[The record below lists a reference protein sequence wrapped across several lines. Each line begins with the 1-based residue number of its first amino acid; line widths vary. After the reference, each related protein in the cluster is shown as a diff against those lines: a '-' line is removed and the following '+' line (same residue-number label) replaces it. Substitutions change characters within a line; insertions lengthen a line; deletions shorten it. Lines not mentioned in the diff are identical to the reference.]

1 MSASLGNLR
10 AISQAL
16 CETENIK
23 KRMIEDL
30 RAICNSMTGKY
41 TGETT
46 DHVALIELATAQQ
59 LRALQIHYCA
69 DEDIKKQ
76 VKNYLQVL
84 RYTIPAATTLEVAD
98 SSTSIK
104 KATPKEL
111 HNVMLALCEDE
122 RAKKRVATHLR
133 VLHRSNADGAA
144 TTGMNQPD
152 ALINS
157 ATEMELHAIG
167 LAMSD
172 ADEDVKKRL
181 SESLHVL
188 SIFGELQVTEKKK
201 DTFMCTRCKQPF
213 HEKDNKAQS
222 CTYHPGQFSCYPI
235 PGSKGSPRLTNS
247 VTGLFEEGIIPE
259 FDLPRPV
266 DRWSCCFRPR
276 LTGGCKT
283 QRHQRW

>member
-1 MSASLGNLR
+1 MGQPVSAFLGELR
-10 AISQAL
+10 AIAQAL
-16 CETENIK
+16 CENENTK

-30 RAICNSMTGKY
+30 RAICKY

-46 DHVALIELATAQQ
+46 DHVALIELATAQELQ
-59 LRALQIHYCA
+59 ALQLQYCT
-69 DEDIKKQ
+69 DEDIKKR
-76 VKNYLQVL
+76 VKNYHQVL
-84 RYTIPAATTLEVAD
+84 RYTKPTEATFEAANT
-98 SSTSIK
+98 SSSIK

-122 RAKKRVATHLR
+122 DAKKRVATHLR
-133 VLHRSNADGAA
+133 VLRRSKADGAA
-144 TTGMNQPD
+144 TTGSGPD

-157 ATEMELHAIG
+157 ATEMELRAIS

-172 ADEDVKKRL
+172 ADEDVKKQL
-181 SESLHVL
+181 LESLHVL
-188 SIFGELQVTEKKK
+188 SIFGELQVTETKK

-213 HEKDNKAQS
+213 HEKDNEAQS
-222 CTYHPGQFSCYPI
+222 CTYHPGKLSYLI
-235 PGSKGSPRLTNS
+235 PRRKGSPRLTNS
-247 VTGLFEEGIIPE
+247 VTGRVEEGMIPE
-259 FDLPRPV
+259 YDLLRPV